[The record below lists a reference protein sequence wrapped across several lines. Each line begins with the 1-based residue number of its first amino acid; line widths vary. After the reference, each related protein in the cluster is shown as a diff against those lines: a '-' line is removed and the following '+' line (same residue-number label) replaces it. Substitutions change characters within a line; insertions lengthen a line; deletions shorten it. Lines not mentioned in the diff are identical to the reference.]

1 MTSQNRE
8 AGAGAGHRSLRR
20 PGWRSTLKLKAPCEW
35 EISWVHS
42 VQIAG
47 TIPGRPHN
55 GWLGLLCRRS
65 EGTGGSPLEFA
76 PRFKKA
82 RIREWTRLSSS
93 RTSLSGGQ
101 TFLSS
106 AVRGDD
112 PRAFWVSQ
120 EHVPKKLNDFFDENM
135 LQLDIWSDF
144 SSLG

>member
-47 TIPGRPHN
+47 TISGRPHN
-55 GWLGLLCRRS
+55 GWLGLLSC
-65 EGTGGSPLEFA
+65 TP
-76 PRFKKA
+76 
-82 RIREWTRLSSS
+82 
-93 RTSLSGGQ
+93 GGQ